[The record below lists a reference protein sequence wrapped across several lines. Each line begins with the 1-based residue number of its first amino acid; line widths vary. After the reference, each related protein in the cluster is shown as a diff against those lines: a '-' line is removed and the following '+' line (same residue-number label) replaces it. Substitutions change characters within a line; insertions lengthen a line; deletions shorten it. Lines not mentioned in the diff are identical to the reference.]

1 MSTLPDLT
9 FKSSSLYSGK
19 RNDRGQLCNIYTPLQ
34 NLADET
40 TKKLGDF
47 TTENLNFD
55 MEHPVDI
62 ILQDSYDGAV
72 NMIIND
78 GKNRPR
84 LINSRFSVQ
93 DENTFKI
100 PDHSGFKDTNIYDEE
115 TFNIDTLLKAIPIKI
130 PIVTYDGL
138 INNGGKLSC
147 GTYTFYFKL
156 ADADGNETEVVAES
170 GIVQCHIGEP
180 NSPNSI
186 RMGLQDEN
194 SSKAIKFTLSNI
206 DAGFD
211 YIHVL
216 FSRTSSGDDQAAAT
230 TYKKIFFDFPVDKNG
245 ICNITITGAE
255 TIIGISKE
263 ECNVDYADINSVKT
277 QVINNNVLLFG
288 NVDTPEHDWDAIK
301 RFTWKI
307 IPRWSQAAEGAIGT
321 LDTNYN
327 ERSITIDQIEDHG
340 FCYYNTK
347 NVYYRLGYW
356 PDEIYRFG
364 IVYIFNDNSL
374 SPVINLQGI
383 DFTAVDFPIKKSA
396 HKEWAQEDLKDFSK
410 IEPASDY
417 EQLFFTEDTANKNR
431 KPEYLYE
438 EDGLYFNKKYKTNS
452 RGVIKFP
459 TNIDVKNVK
468 DGVLSPKPLY
478 INFDLSLIGYKYALE
493 ASSSGTKWNEGDI
506 TPWRD
511 VLKQHNIKGFFFV
524 RQKRIPTILGQ
535 GIIIGLTHQLCG
547 ALPVIKDDNDK
558 FVVQPFIGQDRLL
571 HEEAEELSISSG
583 QKLFLG
589 KKENTEAIFKN
600 QAMLCPDAEID
611 EATFNQLFV
620 SNDFILYKQ
629 GNYGFSY
636 NSEEHSAN
644 INYYSPGFPT
654 KAYKT
659 KLTNVPEDIKTLT
672 NGVDYFSTQAGN
684 PDEPYKTADI
694 LHAWKWTEP
703 QYLTVSTSLLRGKWG
718 PFVGLNNPNEK
729 SPINKNCPFNY
740 GEVYNIK
747 TSNYENKETATE
759 LDFQKVMNSNA
770 SFFAISP
777 RMEMTRSVDCFR
789 GDCYISMF
797 THRMFRN
804 FIDPELPTN
813 HQIVDPAC
821 WQKNYGVRCTATT
834 IQSAHSNLTKDSEGW
849 VINDNKDA
857 AKEGWIQA
865 AVYFLTGN
873 IFGFVAACIQAS
885 KTAEAKWDEVG
896 VDSES
901 PHEFGYANEIVQAF
915 EVYIGSVE
923 YNPLNPITNF
933 KSLKFPTYKIGKWE
947 EPTKKK
953 VNPKE
958 QEKSGGFNLKAIFKS
973 DDDWELRGLS
983 GINRADVNA
992 VAMGQWITFPIL
1004 SNKNLSMRDVDFSNA
1019 IEQTSFNKKRSFF
1032 PLVAKEMKNP
1042 LRDSNVINQASAVS
1056 LPDKP
1061 YIQLPKVPYFKQEY
1075 FTRIQNSLRDSS
1087 SSITNEFKIMLES
1100 SYHDYT
1106 KVYGSITKLESKGN
1120 YVFIIFKHGIGIL
1133 DMAASIAQAQDA
1145 TQFLPDVQII
1155 SDMYGSIWKDSI
1167 IQTPYGIYGV
1177 DSVAKVI
1184 WKIQGTE
1191 VKVISDMKVEKFLID
1206 NLDMSEFNFRPY
1218 IGHINI
1224 KSHYN
1229 AFKHDVMFT
1238 YYNDLI
1244 YEFPY
1249 EEQIVDGEKTKTYKY
1264 TPSDG
1269 YSIDLDGF
1277 VVDETGKRYH
1287 VDEETQ
1293 EEVLYGKAIRLLPE
1307 YNKIEQKWQSY
1318 SDIIKDKKYQWVK
1331 GTNWSLCW
1339 NEDLQEFQ
1347 TFFDWIPVDSEN
1359 IDNIYFSFDR
1369 DQIEEVKEN
1378 TKDHVLIP
1386 VFYKVFNVPYPSEKN
1401 GEPLQEKKYNMK
1413 LGVSQKKNMIDS
1425 SFTNDTKIYNIKT
1438 VYDPLISFPNSTGTF
1453 ITRFANDEIINQILP
1468 YTINSAKEAVFSC
1481 YLRIPSASRSS
1492 KKTVTIF
1499 LNNDGNIIIHNVVLE
1514 TSEWVFIP
1522 IFIKNTGER
1531 ETYINSIELK
1541 CNVDYYLC
1549 EPKIINYIEN
1559 DITYGPGTVPT
1570 QCYPIYKDNGLFKE
1584 YYNIRSTD
1592 NSMKLWKHGQ
1602 AGVYDNQGKI
1612 KPTNWYGKQHEFNFE
1627 FIVNENSSIQKIFN
1641 NLKII
1646 SNKAEPYKFEYEVVG
1661 EAYAWYEYK
1670 EIVYWIN
1677 EKVKNGI
1684 FVDPESAYKYV
1695 LSNTIGIIKAT
1706 YKDFPDL
1713 FNKDSS
1719 YKIPKLPYLEIKLSD
1734 KKGLPDKDKS
1744 YTKNDKWSNASKTCG
1759 EDDYKYNT
1767 TETILVEDEQLNE
1780 YRIHTEQYGN
1790 NMKKYGRVR
1799 GNMEYLEDLWNI
1811 EIRPITFRWIYLD
1824 LEENLIKSDIV
1835 EARLR
1840 DKYIKVKVRY
1850 TGEDLVIIQAIQTM
1864 FDYSFA

>member
-1 MSTLPDLT
+1 MSKLPDLK
-9 FKSSSLYSGK
+9 FKSSSLYSGM
-19 RNDRGQLCNIYTPLQ
+19 RNDKGQLCNIYTPLQ

-115 TFNIDTLLKAIPIKI
+115 TFDVDTQLKAIPIKI

-138 INNGGKLSC
+138 IDNGGRLSC

-156 ADADGNETEVVAES
+156 ADADGNETEVIAES
-170 GIVQCHIGEP
+170 GIVQCHIGVP
-180 NSPNSI
+180 NSPSAI

-211 YIHVL
+211 YIRVL

-230 TYKKIFFDFPVDKNG
+230 IYKKIVFDFPVDKNG

-277 QVINNNVLLFG
+277 QAINNNVLLFG

-307 IPRWSQAAEGAIGT
+307 IPRWSQTAEGAIGS

-327 ERSITIDQIEDHG
+327 ESSISSDQIEDHG

-383 DFTAVDFPIKKSA
+383 DFNTVDGQIENSV
-396 HKEWAQEDLKDFSK
+396 HKEEAQEA
-410 IEPASDY
+410 EPASNY

-468 DGVLSPKPLY
+468 GGVLSPKPLY
-478 INFDLSLIGYKYALE
+478 INFDLSLIGYKYAQK
-493 ASSSGTKWNEGDI
+493 SDDKWNEGDV
-506 TPWRD
+506 TPWKD

-535 GIIIGLTHQLCG
+535 GMVIGLTHQLCG
-547 ALPVIKDDNDK
+547 ALPVIKDDSGK
-558 FVVQPFIGQDRLL
+558 FIVQPFIGKDRLL

-589 KKENTEAIFKN
+589 KKENTENIFKN

-611 EATFNQLFV
+611 EATFNQLFT

-629 GNYGFSY
+629 GNYSFSY
-636 NSEEHSAN
+636 NSKEHSAN
-644 INYYSPGFPT
+644 VDYYSPSFPT
-654 KAYKT
+654 KTHKT

-684 PDEPYKTADI
+684 PDEPYKTVDI

-718 PFVGLNNPNEK
+718 PFVGLSNPNEK

-747 TSNYENKETATE
+747 TSNYENKETAAE
-759 LDFQKVMNSNA
+759 LDFQKAMNSNA

-821 WQKNYGVRCTATT
+821 WRKNYGVRCTATIDT
-834 IQSAHSNLTKDSEGW
+834 TSHSNLTNDSEGW
-849 VINDNKDA
+849 VINDGKDA
-857 AKEGWIQA
+857 AKQDWIQA
-865 AVYFLTGN
+865 AIYLLTGN
-873 IFGFVAACIQAS
+873 IFGFIFAAIQAG
-885 KTAEAKWDEVG
+885 KTIEEKREDAG
-896 VDSES
+896 VNPES
-901 PHEFGYANEIVQAF
+901 PYEFGFANEVVQAF
-915 EVYIGSVE
+915 EVYIGSAE
-923 YNPLNPITNF
+923 FNSLNPISNNTVHALKQHTF
-933 KSLKFPTYKIGKWE
+933 KVGNWE

-958 QEKSGGFNLKAIFKS
+958 QEKSGGFNLKALFKS

-1004 SNKNLSMRDVDFSNA
+1004 SNKNLAMRDVDFSNA
-1019 IEQTSFNKKRSFF
+1019 TEQASFNRKRSFF
-1032 PLVAKEMKNP
+1032 PLAAKEIQNP
-1042 LRDSNVINQASAVS
+1042 LRDSNVINQASALS

-1087 SSITNEFKIMLES
+1087 SSITNEFKIMFES
-1100 SYHDYT
+1100 AYHDYT

-1145 TQFLPDVQII
+1145 TYFLPDVLII

-1249 EEQIVDGEKTKTYKY
+1249 KEEVVQGEKIKTYKY
-1264 TPSDG
+1264 THSEG

-1277 VVDETGKRYH
+1277 VVDETGKRYYI
-1287 VDEETQ
+1287 DEKTQ
-1293 EEVLYGKAIRLLPE
+1293 KEVLYGKATRLLPE
-1307 YNKIEQKWQSY
+1307 YDKIGQKWQSY
-1318 SDIIKDKKYQWVK
+1318 SDIIKDKEYQWVK

-1347 TFFDWIPVDSEN
+1347 TFFDWIPIESEN

-1369 DQIEEVKEN
+1369 DKVDEVKEN
-1378 TKDHVLIP
+1378 TKDHILIP
-1386 VFYKVFNVPYPSEKN
+1386 RFYKVFNASHLSKK
-1401 GEPLQEKKYNMK
+1401 PLPEQEYNMK
-1413 LGVSQKKNMIDS
+1413 LGVWQKKNMIDS
-1425 SFTNDTKIYNIKT
+1425 SFTNDTKVYNIKT
-1438 VYDPLISFPNSTGTF
+1438 VYDSLIRFPNLTGTF
-1453 ITRFANDEIINQILP
+1453 ITRLAEDLTTNQILP
-1468 YTINSAKEAVFSC
+1468 YNIKSNKEAVFSC
-1481 YLRIPSASRSS
+1481 YLRIPSASPLST
-1492 KKTVTIF
+1492 KTVNIS
-1499 LNNDGNIIIHNVVLE
+1499 LNNEGNIIDHNVVLE
-1514 TSEWVFIP
+1514 TSEWVFVP
-1522 IFIKNTGER
+1522 IFIKNAKDK
-1531 ETYINSIELK
+1531 ETSINSIELK

-1549 EPKIINYIEN
+1549 EPKIINYTEN
-1559 DITYGPGTVPT
+1559 NIIYGPGSVLT

-1602 AGVYDNQGKI
+1602 AGIYDNQGKI

-1677 EKVKNGI
+1677 EKVKNDAFI
-1684 FVDPESAYKYV
+1684 DLESMYKYV
-1695 LSNTIGIIKAT
+1695 LSNTIGTIKAK

-1713 FNKDSS
+1713 FNKDSF
-1719 YKIPKLPYLEIKLSD
+1719 YKIPKLPYLEIQLSD

-1744 YTKNDKWSNASKTCG
+1744 YTKNDKWSNASKTYG

-1824 LEENLIKSDIV
+1824 PEENLIKSDLV

-1840 DKYIKVKVRY
+1840 DKYIKIKVRY

-1864 FDYSFA
+1864 LDYSFA

>member
-1 MSTLPDLT
+1 MSKLPDLW
-9 FKSSSLYSGK
+9 FKSSSLYSGM
-19 RNDRGQLCNIYTPLQ
+19 RNDKGQLCNIYTPLQ

-47 TTENLNFD
+47 TTEDLNFD

-115 TFNIDTLLKAIPIKI
+115 TFDVDTQLKAIPIKI

-138 INNGGKLSC
+138 IDNGGKLSC

-156 ADADGNETEVVAES
+156 ADADGNETEVIAES
-170 GIVQCHIGEP
+170 GIVQCHIGSP
-180 NSPNSI
+180 NSPSAI
-186 RMGLQDEN
+186 RMGIQDEN

-230 TYKKIFFDFPVDKNG
+230 TYNKIIFDFPVDKNG
-245 ICNITITGAE
+245 ICDITITGAE
-255 TIIGISKE
+255 NIIGISKE

-277 QVINNNVLLFG
+277 QTVNNNVLLFG
-288 NVDTPEHDWDAIK
+288 NVETPEHDWDAIK

-307 IPRWSQAAEGAIGT
+307 IPRWSQTAEGAIGT
-321 LDTNYN
+321 LDANYN
-327 ERSITIDQIEDHG
+327 EQSITKDQIEDHG

-374 SPVINLQGI
+374 SPVINLQG
-383 DFTAVDFPIKKSA
+383 VDFSTTNSLSD
-396 HKEWAQEDLKDFSK
+396 WNQVQLKNRSFLQTS
-410 IEPASDY
+410 EY
-417 EQLFFTEDTANKNR
+417 EQVFFTQGSITKNR
-431 KPEYLYE
+431 CPEYLYE
-438 EDGLYFNKKYKTNS
+438 EDTLYFNKQYKTNS

-459 TNIDVKNVK
+459 YYDKSDQQIDIKNVK
-468 DGVLSPKPLY
+468 GGTFAPRPLY
-478 INFDLSLIGYKYALE
+478 INFDLSLIGYKYAKPTDE
-493 ASSSGTKWNEGDI
+493 DKWNDGDI
-506 TPWRD
+506 TPWKD
-511 VLKQHNIKGFFFV
+511 ILKQHNIKGFFFV

-535 GIIIGLTHQLCG
+535 GIVIGLTHRLCG
-547 ALPVIKDDNDK
+547 ALPVIKNGSGK
-558 FVVQPFIGQDRLL
+558 FIVQTFLGQDDRLIK
-571 HEEAEELSISSG
+571 EVAETLEINSG
-583 QKLFLG
+583 EQLYLG
-589 KKENTEAIFKN
+589 ESTTEDLFKN

-620 SNDFILYKQ
+620 SNDFSLYKD
-629 GNYGFSY
+629 GIYTFSY
-636 NSEEHSAN
+636 DEEHSSSN
-644 INYYSPGFPT
+644 IDTY
-654 KAYKT
+654 KAENQGPVYKT
-659 KLTNVPEDIKTLT
+659 KLTNVPEDTKILT
-672 NGVDYFSTQAGN
+672 NGVDYFSTLAGN
-684 PDEPYKTADI
+684 PDEPYKTVDI
-694 LHAWKWTEP
+694 LHAWKWTKP
-703 QYLTVSTSLLRGKWG
+703 QDLTVSTSLLRGKWG
-718 PFVGLNNPNEK
+718 PFVGLGNPNEK
-729 SPINKNCPFNY
+729 NPSDKTCPFKY

-747 TSNYENKETATE
+747 TPNYENVEIATE

-770 SFFAISP
+770 NFFAISP

-813 HQIVDPAC
+813 HQIVDPSC
-821 WQKNYGVRCTATT
+821 WRKNYGVRCTAEVLT
-834 IQSAHSNLTKDSEGW
+834 SAHSNLTSDSEGW
-849 VINDNKDA
+849 YIEDGIDRNAGWTQAVI
-857 AKEGWIQA
+857 
-865 AVYFLTGN
+865 YLLTGN
-873 IFGFVAACIQAS
+873 LIGFILQAIQAS
-885 KTAEAKWDEVG
+885 NPPKPEDLGIETDENG
-896 VDSES
+896 N
-901 PHEFGYANEIVQAF
+901 PAPYKNGYANEIVQAF
-915 EVYIGSVE
+915 EIYTGGAGF
-923 YNPLNPITNF
+923 NPLMPLTSLIKRF
-933 KSLKFPTYKIGKWE
+933 KNGYTVNGWN
-947 EPTKKK
+947 EPNKKK

-958 QEKSGGFNLKAIFKS
+958 QEKSGGFSLKAIFKA

-992 VAMGQWITFPIL
+992 VAMGQWITFPVL
-1004 SNKNLSMRDVDFSNA
+1004 SNKNLAMRDVDYSNA
-1019 IEQTSFNKKRSFF
+1019 TEQASFNRKRSFF
-1032 PLVAKEMKNP
+1032 PLTAKEMQNP

-1075 FTRIQNSLRDSS
+1075 FTRINNSLRDSS
-1087 SSITNEFKIMLES
+1087 SSVTNEFKIMLES
-1100 SYHDYT
+1100 AYHDYT
-1106 KVYGSITKLESKGN
+1106 KIYGSITKLESKGN

-1133 DMAASIAQAQDA
+1133 DMASSIAQAQDA
-1145 TQFLPDVQII
+1145 TQFLPEVQII

-1167 IQTPYGIYGV
+1167 VQTPYGIYGV

-1184 WKIQGTE
+1184 WRIQGNE

-1249 EEQIVDGEKTKTYKY
+1249 TIETDENGKKVKTYKY
-1264 TPSDG
+1264 RSQDG
-1269 YSIDLDGF
+1269 YYIDLDGF
-1277 VVDETGKRYH
+1277 VCKN
-1287 VDEETQ
+1287 EER
-1293 EEVLYGKAIRLLPE
+1293 VLENNTTVKAERLLPE
-1307 YNKIEQKWQSY
+1307 YDEAGQKWQSY
-1318 SDIIKDKKYQWVK
+1318 SDIIKDKDYQWVK

-1347 TFFDWIPVDSEN
+1347 TFFDWIPVESEN

-1369 DQIEEVKEN
+1369 DGIDEVRHNTREYLLTPKYYAFQHNKLVKDPETGKYARKDVEEEYEG
-1378 TKDHVLIP
+1378 L
-1386 VFYKVFNVPYPSEKN
+1386 
-1401 GEPLQEKKYNMK
+1401 K
-1413 LGVSQKKNMIDS
+1413 LGILQKKNLIDS
-1425 SFTNDTKIYNIKT
+1425 SFTNDTKIYTIKN
-1438 VYDPLISFPNSTGTF
+1438 VYANLAVKGIRGTF
-1453 ITRFANDEIINQILP
+1453 ITRFTPQYQIKNGE
-1468 YTINSAKEAVFSC
+1468 TVVFSF
-1481 YLRIPSASRSS
+1481 YLRTPNSG
-1492 KKTVTIF
+1492 TVTVKFNKDILSYVQPITPSDTDWMFVSIF
-1499 LNNDGNIIIHNVVLE
+1499 LKSNGASNDINTIE
-1514 TSEWVFIP
+1514 FTSP
-1522 IFIKNTGER
+1522 ST
-1531 ETYINSIELK
+1531 
-1541 CNVDYYLC
+1541 YYLC
-1549 EPKIINYIEN
+1549 EPKLMPYNEEFNFAHTIGGLLNQKIEV
-1559 DITYGPGTVPT
+1559 TKV
-1570 QCYPIYKDNGLFKE
+1570 NGLFKE

-1612 KPTNWYGKQHEFNFE
+1612 KPTHWYGKQHEFNFE

-1646 SNKAEPYKFEYEVVG
+1646 SNKAEPYKFEYEIVG
-1661 EAYAWYEYK
+1661 EAYEWYEYK
-1670 EIVYWIN
+1670 EIVHWIN
-1677 EKVKNGI
+1677 QKVKDGVFVGSTTKDALENG
-1684 FVDPESAYKYV
+1684 YKYV
-1695 LSNTIGIIKAT
+1695 LGNTLGTIRLAHQ
-1706 YKDFPDL
+1706 DFPEL

-1734 KKGLPDKDKS
+1734 KKGIPDKDKS
-1744 YTKNDKWSNASKTCG
+1744 YTTHTTKTDNWSSLDKSVGNN
-1759 EDDYKYNT
+1759 DYKLNT
-1767 TETILVEDEQLNE
+1767 TETIIVEDEQLNE

-1790 NMKKYGRVR
+1790 NMKKFGRVR
-1799 GNMEYLEDLWNI
+1799 GNMEYLEDLWDI
-1811 EIRPITFRWIYLD
+1811 EIRPISFKWTYLD
-1824 LEENLIKSDIV
+1824 EENNLLQSKLV

>member
-1 MSTLPDLT
+1 MSKLPDLL
-9 FKSSSLYSGK
+9 FKSSSLYSGM
-19 RNDRGQLCNIYTPLQ
+19 RNDKGQLCNIYTPLQ
-34 NLADET
+34 NLANET

-47 TTENLNFD
+47 TTEDLNFD

-115 TFNIDTLLKAIPIKI
+115 TFDVDTQLKAIPIKI

-138 INNGGKLSC
+138 IDNGGKLSC

-156 ADADGNETEVVAES
+156 ADADGNETEVIAES
-170 GIVQCHIGEP
+170 GIVQCHIGSP
-180 NSPNSI
+180 NSPSAM

-230 TYKKIFFDFPVDKNG
+230 TYNKIVFDFPVDKNG
-245 ICNITITGAE
+245 VCDITITGAE
-255 TIIGISKE
+255 NIIGISKE

-277 QVINNNVLLFG
+277 QTVNNNVLLFG
-288 NVDTPEHDWDAIK
+288 NVETPEHDWDAIK

-307 IPRWSQAAEGAIGT
+307 IPRWSQTAEGAIGT
-321 LDTNYN
+321 LDANYN
-327 ERSITIDQIEDHG
+327 EQSITKDQIEDHG

-383 DFTAVDFPIKKSA
+383 DFSICGDPDVSA
-396 HKEWAQEDLKDFSK
+396 HIDWNIEDLKNANYNK
-410 IEPASDY
+410 IREASDY
-417 EQLFFTEDTANKNR
+417 EQLFFVEDAVNKNR

-438 EDGLYFNKKYKTNS
+438 EDGLYFNKKYRTNS

-459 TNIDVKNVK
+459 DSINVKNVNG
-468 DGVLSPKPLY
+468 GVLSPRPLY
-478 INFDLSLIGYKYALE
+478 INFDLSLIGYKYAQGV
-493 ASSSGTKWNEGDI
+493 SSESGYYWNEDDVI
-506 TPWRD
+506 PWKD
-511 VLKQHNIKGFFFV
+511 VLKKHNIKGFFFV
-524 RQKRIPTILGQ
+524 RQKRIPTIIGQ
-535 GIIIGLTHQLCG
+535 GLVIGLTHQLCG
-547 ALPVIKDDNDK
+547 ALPVIKNDAGR

-571 HEEAEELSISSG
+571 KENAEELGISSG
-583 QKLFLG
+583 ERLFLG
-589 KKENTEAIFKN
+589 KKVDTEAIFKN

-620 SNDFILYKQ
+620 SNDFQLYKD
-629 GNYGFSY
+629 GNYQFSY
-636 NSEEHSAN
+636 DTKTKSAN
-644 INYYSPGFPT
+644 IDYFSKDT
-654 KAYKT
+654 SAKTYKT
-659 KLTNVPEDIKTLT
+659 KLTNVPEDTKTLT
-672 NGVDYFSTQAGN
+672 NGVDYFSTLAGN
-684 PDEPYKTADI
+684 PDEPYKTVDI

-703 QYLTVSTSLLRGKWG
+703 QWLTVSTSLLRGKWG
-718 PFVGLNNPNEK
+718 PFVGMSNPNEK
-729 SPINKNCPFNY
+729 NPTKKFCPFNY

-770 SFFAISP
+770 NFFAISP

-813 HQIVDPAC
+813 HQIVDPSC
-821 WQKNYGVRCTATT
+821 WQKNYGVRCTAQLLTG
-834 IQSAHSNLTKDSEGW
+834 AHSNLTKDSEGW
-849 VINDNKDA
+849 VIKDGVDKKDDA
-857 AKEGWIQA
+857 IQG
-865 AVYFLTGN
+865 VIYLLTGN
-873 IFGFVAACIQAS
+873 IFGFISAMIQIAKS
-885 KTAEAKWDEVG
+885 DEEKLREAGLDPANVYEN
-896 VDSES
+896 
-901 PHEFGYANEIVQAF
+901 GYANEVVQAF
-915 EVYIGSVE
+915 EVFTGGAAF
-923 YNPLNPITNF
+923 NPFMPFT
-933 KSLKFPTYKIGKWE
+933 SLINLLKKKTYTVGTWE
-947 EPTKKK
+947 EPEKKK
-953 VNPKE
+953 LNPKE
-958 QEKSGGFNLKAIFKS
+958 QEKAGGFSLKALFKA

-992 VAMGQWITFPIL
+992 VAMGQWITFPVL
-1004 SNKNLSMRDVDFSNA
+1004 SNKNLAMRDVDFSNA
-1019 IEQTSFNKKRSFF
+1019 TEQASFNRKRSFF
-1032 PLVAKEMKNP
+1032 PLTAKEIQNP

-1075 FTRIQNSLRDSS
+1075 FTRINNSLRDSS
-1087 SSITNEFKIMLES
+1087 SSVTNEFKIMLES
-1100 SYHDYT
+1100 AYHDYT

-1133 DMAASIAQAQDA
+1133 DMASSIAQAQDA
-1145 TQFLPDVQII
+1145 TQFLPEVQII

-1167 IQTPYGIYGV
+1167 VQTPYGIYGV

-1184 WKIQGTE
+1184 WRIQGNE

-1249 EEQIVDGEKTKTYKY
+1249 TIETDENGEKVKTYKY
-1264 TPSDG
+1264 RPQDG
-1269 YSIDLDGF
+1269 YYIDLDGF
-1277 VVDETGKRYH
+1277 VCKN
-1287 VDEETQ
+1287 EER
-1293 EEVLYGKAIRLLPE
+1293 VLENSTTVKAERLLPE
-1307 YNKIEQKWQSY
+1307 YDEAGQKWQSY
-1318 SDIIKDKKYQWVK
+1318 SDIIKDKDYQWVK

-1347 TFFDWIPVDSEN
+1347 TFFDWIPVESEN

-1369 DQIEEVKEN
+1369 DGIDEVKHN
-1378 TKDHVLIP
+1378 TREYLLTP
-1386 VFYKVFNVPYPSEKN
+1386 RYYALEKN
-1401 GEPLQEKKYNMK
+1401 KEQIDDRGEIVHVNDEEEYKDLK
-1413 LGVSQKKNMIDS
+1413 LGILQKKNLIDS
-1425 SFTNDTKIYNIKT
+1425 SFTNDTKIYTIKN
-1438 VYDPLISFPNSTGTF
+1438 VYANLPTKERGVKGTF
-1453 ITRFANDEIINQILP
+1453 ITRFAPQYQIKNGE
-1468 YTINSAKEAVFSC
+1468 TAVFSF
-1481 YLRIPSASRSS
+1481 YLRTPNRG
-1492 KKTVTIF
+1492 TVTVKF
-1499 LNNDGNIIIHNVVLE
+1499 NNDILSYVQPITPSDTDWIFVSVFLKSNGASNDINTIE
-1514 TSEWVFIP
+1514 FTSP
-1522 IFIKNTGER
+1522 ST
-1531 ETYINSIELK
+1531 
-1541 CNVDYYLC
+1541 YYLC
-1549 EPKIINYIEN
+1549 EPKLMPYNEEFNFAHTVGGLLNQKIEV
-1559 DITYGPGTVPT
+1559 TKV
-1570 QCYPIYKDNGLFKE
+1570 NGLFKE

-1612 KPTNWYGKQHEFNFE
+1612 KPTHWYGKQHEFNFE

-1661 EAYAWYEYK
+1661 EAYEWYEYK
-1670 EIVYWIN
+1670 EIVHWIN
-1677 EKVKNGI
+1677 QKVKEGV
-1684 FVDPESAYKYV
+1684 FVDLDTAYKYV
-1695 LSNTIGIIKAT
+1695 LGNTLGTIRLAHQ
-1706 YKDFPDL
+1706 DFPEL

-1734 KKGLPDKDKS
+1734 KKGIPDKDKS
-1744 YTKNDKWSNASKTCG
+1744 YTTHTTKTDNWSSLDKSVGNN
-1759 EDDYKYNT
+1759 DYKLNT
-1767 TETILVEDEQLNE
+1767 TETIIVEDEQLNE

-1790 NMKKYGRVR
+1790 NMKKFGRVR
-1799 GNMEYLEDLWNI
+1799 GNMEYLEDLWDI
-1811 EIRPITFRWIYLD
+1811 EIRPISFKWTYLD
-1824 LEENLIKSDIV
+1824 EENNLLQSKLV